1 MTAPAIKA
9 TFSDF
14 RLVKGRKVAQ
24 LVFEVPIEGAD
35 QALETLGGVPRMD
48 KEAWVGIAR
57 INPAKTSEKPASEP
71 PAQSSQLSGDKIRRR
86 FSELPLKQR
95 AAMRCAEPAFQRFL
109 SEVYPTKTIL
119 DAYEAASLVRSHC
132 GVNSRAEITEG
143 SDAGRLWL
151 ALEGEFDLWMRAPA

>member
-14 RLVKGRKVAQ
+14 RLIKGRKVAQ

-57 INPAKTSEKPASEP
+57 LDPAKAAIAPLQPDTS
-71 PAQSSQLSGDKIRRR
+71 LSREKIRKR
-86 FSELPLKQR
+86 FNTLPLKQQC
-95 AAMRCAEPAFQRFL
+95 AMRCGEPAFQKFL
-109 SEVYPTKTIL
+109 SEEHAAFPISDPET
-119 DAYEAASLVRSHC
+119 AASFVRGHCLVKSRS
-132 GVNSRAEITEG
+132 EIVEG
-143 SDAGRLWL
+143 SPAADKWL
-151 ALEGEFDLWMRAPA
+151 ALDSAFSVWMAVAA